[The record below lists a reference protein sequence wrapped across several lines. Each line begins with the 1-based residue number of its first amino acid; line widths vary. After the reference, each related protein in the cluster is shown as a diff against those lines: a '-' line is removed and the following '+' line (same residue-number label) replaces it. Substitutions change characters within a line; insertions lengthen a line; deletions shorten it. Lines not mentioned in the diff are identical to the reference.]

1 MDPNTN
7 PTPNNVPTPE
17 PTSAPETG
25 FSADEISAVNPE
37 AVVAEPVAPSEPASA
52 PTTPAPVEP
61 NLAASIPTETVA
73 PATGP
78 TAPAT
83 GPTAPAVEPVAP
95 TAPIFAEPTTS
106 ASPIFQPTNE
116 GIGATEPITRPDPVP
131 VMSPE
136 EKELAAPIT
145 AAGPVPGSIGS
156 AVSVPSG
163 AGPQSVTFNDPV
175 NEAATMQNTSMAA
188 TAMPTKAKSN
198 KVMLFGKEVD
208 KKTLIITGVLAGIL
222 IIALVAIL
230 IMQLSM

>member
-17 PTSAPETG
+17 PTSVPETG

-37 AVVAEPVAPSEPASA
+37 AVVAEPVVPSEPVSA
-52 PTTPAPVEP
+52 PTTPAPAEP
-61 NLAASIPTETVA
+61 NLAASTPTETVTPTTA
-73 PATGP
+73 P
-78 TAPAT
+78 TAPV
-83 GPTAPAVEPVAP
+83 VEPVAP

-106 ASPIFQPTNE
+106 ASPIFQPANE
-116 GIGATEPITRPDPVP
+116 GISATEPITRPEPIP
-131 VMSPE
+131 TMSPE

-156 AVSVPSG
+156 AVSVPSN